1 MSDNEDEN
9 LGNLENRENLE
20 NNDYETIEN
29 KINETPLPE
38 IDDEF
43 RKNIIK
49 CKDILY
55 NVFVLSIPLNDEK
68 SQDNTILNNYL
79 KSLTTIYNVLQ
90 PNYLLSNSV
99 DWNKAP
105 LNTVPNEARP
115 VLSQIVTFYS
125 DFLNKNQGAHDRLP
139 YISYIKNSLYT
150 YPFNQTDKF
159 E

>member
-9 LGNLENRENLE
+9 LGNLENLENLE

-68 SQDNTILNNYL
+68 SQDNTILNN
-79 KSLTTIYNVLQ
+79 
-90 PNYLLSNSV
+90 
-99 DWNKAP
+99 
-105 LNTVPNEARP
+105 
-115 VLSQIVTFYS
+115 
-125 DFLNKNQGAHDRLP
+125 
-139 YISYIKNSLYT
+139 
-150 YPFNQTDKF
+150 
-159 E
+159 